1 MPDDDQSVIIVRVR
15 DGLGFWVAYPCF
27 CFVCDEFFPL
37 RISYQCNRED
47 YSGKSADSKA
57 ISTGDPSLS
66 DSLVCWSSH
75 LWRGWQVR
83 RRHNQRISA
92 RAALVSDFFLSGLI
106 FAEIAY
112 MIDDGSSTFTV
123 DRRMSVWRSRS
134 LFSSPITPIGY
145 VERHQTII
153 MIT

>member
-1 MPDDDQSVIIVRVR
+1 MGWVSGWPTLASALSVMNLFHCALVISVTAKII
-15 DGLGFWVAYPCF
+15 L
-27 CFVCDEFFPL
+27 E
-37 RISYQCNRED
+37 
-47 YSGKSADSKA
+47 KSADSKA
-57 ISTGDPSLS
+57 TSTGDPSLS

-83 RRHNQRISA
+83 RRHNQQISA
-92 RAALVSDFFLSGLI
+92 RAALVPNFFLSGLI

-112 MIDDGSSTFTV
+112 TIDDRRCTFTV
-123 DRRMSVWRSRS
+123 HRRMSVWKSRS